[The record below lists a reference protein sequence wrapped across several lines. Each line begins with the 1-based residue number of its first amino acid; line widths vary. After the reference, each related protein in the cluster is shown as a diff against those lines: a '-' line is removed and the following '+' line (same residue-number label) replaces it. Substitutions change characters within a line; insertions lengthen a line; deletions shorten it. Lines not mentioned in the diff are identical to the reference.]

1 MATKGQYTYDYP
13 RPMLTADCVVIND
26 RNEVLL
32 VRRGNEPFRGCWA
45 LPGGF
50 TEMDETLEHCAV
62 RELEEET
69 SLKVSEQDIH
79 LIGVYSAPDRDPRG
93 RTVTAAFSLTL
104 SHSDTQSLSIT
115 AGDDAAEVHWWPLN
129 ALPPLAFDH
138 TEIIADISKRFGTN
152 EIIVRDATENNLKH
166 VNVRIPKGQIT
177 VVTGVSGSGKSS
189 LVLDTIAAKSRRELN
204 DTFPSFTQ
212 QYLPKYGRPH
222 VGDIENLPI
231 AIVIE
236 QRKPTSNSRSTVGT
250 YTDIYALLR
259 LLFSRIGQPFVGYS
273 DAFSFN
279 HPSGSC
285 PRCGGLG
292 EIRELD
298 IHKLVDFD
306 KSLNDEDTIH
316 YIAFHKGGWRWIR
329 YAHSGLFDL
338 DKKIRDYT
346 PEELDLFL
354 NSPQIK
360 LKNPPA
366 NWPKTAKYEG
376 LIPRMYR
383 SIINSEEG
391 LLHASVLNP
400 MLTMGTCPDC
410 GGTRLNEKIR
420 SCKIGGLNIAEVTAM
435 SISDCRR
442 WIETVDNPLAE
453 DIKRATTERLAALEE
468 IGLGYLTLDRAI
480 GTLSGGE
487 AQRCKIAKY
496 INSPLSNVMYI
507 LDEPSVGLH
516 NHDIL
521 LMQKSI
527 KKLKNHGNTVILVEH
542 HKEIIKIADH
552 IIDMGPGAGM
562 KGGEVVFE
570 GSYEEL
576 LRSHT
581 LTGTMLSATS
591 KIKENVRTPKDF
603 FLLENAN
610 LHNLK
615 NVSVK
620 LPLGVMCG
628 IAGVAGSGKSSLMEC
643 FMSALT
649 HSHINALT
657 HSNVVYISQKNIG
670 ISQRSTPATYL
681 DVADDIRK
689 LFAKTNKTK
698 ADLFSFNGKGGCPVC
713 QGKGVIIN
721 DMAFMDAIETTCE
734 ACGGLRYSPEVLS
747 YKVNGLNIA
756 EVMDLTANK
765 ASELFAGSVIAEN
778 LEPLRKVGLGYLH
791 LNQSLSTLSGG
802 ELQRIKLASYL
813 NSSLTHSHINA
824 LTHSHIFIMDEPS
837 DGLHAGDIRRI
848 LDLFDTMVEA
858 GNTIFLIEHNIEM
871 LKACDWLI
879 ELGPGG
885 GAMGGDIIFTGTP
898 KAMSEAPASITG
910 PYLKG

>member
-1 MATKGQYTYDYP
+1 MDSQFDY
-13 RPMLTADCVVIND
+13 I
-26 RNEVLL
+26 
-32 VRRGNEPFRGCWA
+32 
-45 LPGGF
+45 
-50 TEMDETLEHCAV
+50 
-62 RELEEET
+62 
-69 SLKVSEQDIH
+69 
-79 LIGVYSAPDRDPRG
+79 LI
-93 RTVTAAFSLTL
+93 
-104 SHSDTQSLSIT
+104 
-115 AGDDAAEVHWWPLN
+115 
-129 ALPPLAFDH
+129 
-138 TEIIADISKRFGTN
+138 K
-152 EIIVRDATENNLKH
+152 DATENNLKH
-166 VNVRIPKGQIT
+166 VTVKIPKRQIT

-285 PRCGGLG
+285 PRCAGLG

-316 YIAFHKGGWRWIR
+316 YIAFGKGGWRWIR
-329 YAHSGLFDL
+329 YAYSGLFDL
-338 DKKIRDYT
+338 DKKFKDYS

-360 LKNPPA
+360 LKNPPS
-366 NWPKTAKYEG
+366 NWPKSAKYEG
-376 LIPRMYR
+376 IIPRMYR

-391 LLHASVLNP
+391 LLHAAVLNP

-420 SCKIGGLNIAEVTAM
+420 SCKIKGINIAEVTAM
-435 SISDCRR
+435 SIADCRQ
-442 WIETVDNPLAE
+442 WMESIDNPLAE
-453 DIKRATTERLAALEE
+453 DIKRATIERLAALEE

-487 AQRCKIAKY
+487 AQRCKTAKY
-496 INSPLSNVMYI
+496 INSPLSDVMYI

-521 LMQKSI
+521 LMQKSVQ
-527 KKLKNHGNTVILVEH
+527 KLKNHGNTVILVEH
-542 HKEIIKIADH
+542 HKEMIKIADH

-562 KGGEVVFE
+562 KGGEIVFE
-570 GSYEEL
+570 GSYDDL
-576 LRSHT
+576 LHSQT
-581 LTGTMLSATS
+581 LTGISLSATS
-591 KIKENVRTPKDF
+591 SIKEQVRQPKTF
-603 FLLENAN
+603 FHLEDAT
-610 LHNLK
+610 LHNIK
-615 NVSVK
+615 NLTVN

-643 FMSALT
+643 FRKAYPNPEE
-649 HSHINALT
+649 I
-657 HSNVVYISQKNIG
+657 VYISQKNIG
-670 ISQRSTPATYL
+670 ISLRSTPATYL
-681 DVADDIRK
+681 EVADDIRK
-689 LFAKTNKTK
+689 LFAKANKTK

-713 QGKGVIIN
+713 QGKGVIVS

-734 ACGGLRYSPEVLS
+734 ACGGLRYSNEVLA
-747 YKVNGLNIA
+747 YKVNGMNIA
-756 EVMDLTANK
+756 EVMDMTVNK
-765 ASELFAGSVIAEN
+765 ASEMFAGTIIAEK

-813 NSSLTHSHINA
+813 RDA
-824 LTHSHIFIMDEPS
+824 GKIFIMDEPS
-837 DGLHAGDIRRI
+837 DGLHLNDIKRI
-848 LDLFDTMVEA
+848 LDLFDTIVEA
-858 GNTIFLIEHNIEM
+858 GNAIFLIEHNLEM
-871 LKACDWLI
+871 LKACDYLI

-885 GAMGGDIIFTGTP
+885 GAMGGKVLFTGTP
-898 KAMSEAPASITG
+898 KEMLDCKESITA
-910 PYLKG
+910 PYMTIL

>member
-1 MATKGQYTYDYP
+1 MP
-13 RPMLTADCVVIND
+13 EN
-26 RNEVLL
+26 
-32 VRRGNEPFRGCWA
+32 
-45 LPGGF
+45 
-50 TEMDETLEHCAV
+50 
-62 RELEEET
+62 
-69 SLKVSEQDIH
+69 QDFI
-79 LIGVYSAPDRDPRG
+79 LI
-93 RTVTAAFSLTL
+93 
-104 SHSDTQSLSIT
+104 
-115 AGDDAAEVHWWPLN
+115 
-129 ALPPLAFDH
+129 
-138 TEIIADISKRFGTN
+138 K
-152 EIIVRDATENNLKH
+152 DATENNLKH
-166 VNVRIPKGQIT
+166 VTVRIPKRQIT

-285 PRCGGLG
+285 PRCAGLG

-316 YIAFHKGGWRWIR
+316 YIAFGKGGWRWIR

-338 DKKIRDYT
+338 DKKIRDYS

-360 LKNPPA
+360 LKNPPS
-366 NWPKTAKYEG
+366 NWPKSAKYEG

-391 LLHASVLNP
+391 LLHAAVLNP

-420 SCKIGGLNIAEVTAM
+420 SCKIKGVNIAEVTAM
-435 SISDCRR
+435 SIADCRQ
-442 WIETVDNPLAE
+442 WMETIDNPLAE
-453 DIKRATTERLAALEE
+453 DIKHATIERLAALEE

-496 INSPLSNVMYI
+496 INSPLSDVMYI

-521 LMQKSI
+521 LMQKSVQ
-527 KKLKNHGNTVILVEH
+527 KLKNHGNTVILVEH
-542 HKEIIKIADH
+542 HKDMIKIADH

-562 KGGEVVFE
+562 KGGEIVFE

-576 LRSHT
+576 LQSQT
-581 LTGTMLSATS
+581 LTGISLSATS
-591 KIKENVRTPKDF
+591 SIKEQVRQPKSF
-603 FLLENAN
+603 FHLENVS
-610 LHNLK
+610 LHNIK
-615 NVSVK
+615 NLTVD

-643 FMSALT
+643 FVK
-649 HSHINALT
+649 
-657 HSNVVYISQKNIG
+657 NVESLNVELLNCFSDNKSTIKQLNNPTIQPSDIVYISQKNIG
-670 ISQRSTPATYL
+670 ISLRSTPATYL

-689 LFAKTNKTK
+689 LFAKVNKTK

-713 QGKGVIIN
+713 QGKGVIVS

-734 ACGGLRYSPEVLS
+734 ACGGLRYSNEVLS
-747 YKVNGLNIA
+747 YKVNGMNIA
-756 EVMDLTANK
+756 EVMDMTANK
-765 ASELFAGSVIAEN
+765 ASEMFAGTVIAEK

-813 NSSLTHSHINA
+813 VESLNVEMTIRRSQSLNCCRDKSTIKQLNTSTLQHPK
-824 LTHSHIFIMDEPS
+824 IFIMDEPS
-837 DGLHAGDIRRI
+837 DGLHLNDIKRI
-848 LDLFDTMVEA
+848 LDLFDNMVEA
-858 GNTIFLIEHNIEM
+858 GNTIFLIEHNLEM
-871 LKACDWLI
+871 LKQCDYLV

-885 GAMGGDIIFTGTP
+885 GAMGGKVLFEGTP
-898 KAMSEAPASITG
+898 KEMLGCNESVTA
-910 PYLKG
+910 PYLTVL

>member
-1 MATKGQYTYDYP
+1 M
-13 RPMLTADCVVIND
+13 
-26 RNEVLL
+26 
-32 VRRGNEPFRGCWA
+32 
-45 LPGGF
+45 
-50 TEMDETLEHCAV
+50 EH
-62 RELEEET
+62 T
-69 SLKVSEQDIH
+69 HDNS
-79 LIGVYSAPDRDPRG
+79 Y
-93 RTVTAAFSLTL
+93 
-104 SHSDTQSLSIT
+104 
-115 AGDDAAEVHWWPLN
+115 
-129 ALPPLAFDH
+129 
-138 TEIIADISKRFGTN
+138 
-152 EIIVRDATENNLKH
+152 IIVRDATENNLKH
-166 VNVRIPKGQIT
+166 VDVRIPKGKIT

-222 VGDIENLPI
+222 VGEIENLPI

-236 QRKPTSNSRSTVGT
+236 QRKPAANSRSTVGT

-316 YIAFHKGGWRWIR
+316 YIAFGKGGWRWIR

-338 DKKIRDYT
+338 DKKIKDYS

-410 GGTRLNEKIR
+410 GGTRLNAKIR
-420 SCKIGGLNIAEVTAM
+420 SCRIGGLNIAEVTAM

-442 WIETVDNPLAE
+442 WMENIDNPLAE
-453 DIKRATTERLAALEE
+453 DIRRATVERLAALEE

-496 INSPLSNVMYI
+496 INSPLSDVMYI

-521 LMQKSI
+521 LMQKSVQ
-527 KKLKNHGNTVILVEH
+527 KLKNHGNTVILVEH

-570 GSYEEL
+570 GSYDEL
-576 LRSHT
+576 LRSQT
-581 LTGTMLSATS
+581 LTGTMLRESG
-591 KIKENVRTPKDF
+591 KIKENVRTPREF

-615 NVSVK
+615 KLSVR
-620 LPLGVMCG
+620 LPMGVMCG

-643 FMSALT
+643 FRGAWARPEEL
-649 HSHINALT
+649 
-657 HSNVVYISQKNIG
+657 VYISQKNIG
-670 ISQRSTPATYL
+670 ISLRSTPATYL

-689 LFAKTNKTK
+689 LFAKANKTK

-713 QGKGVIIN
+713 QGKGVIVN

-734 ACGGLRYSPEVLS
+734 ACGGLRYSPEVLA
-747 YKVNGLNIA
+747 YKVQGMNIA

-765 ASELFAGSVIAEN
+765 ASELFAGSVIAEK

-802 ELQRIKLASYL
+802 ELQRLKLASYL
-813 NSSLTHSHINA
+813 RDEGK
-824 LTHSHIFIMDEPS
+824 IFIIDEPS
-837 DGLHAGDIRRI
+837 DGLHAGDIKRI
-848 LDLFDTMVEA
+848 LGLFDDMVEA
-858 GNTIFLIEHNIEM
+858 GNSIFLIEHNIEM

-885 GAMGGDIIFTGTP
+885 GAMGGDIIFAGTP
-898 KAMSEAPASITG
+898 KAMSEASASVTG
-910 PYLKG
+910 PYLKGN

>member
-1 MATKGQYTYDYP
+1 MGSP
-13 RPMLTADCVVIND
+13 
-26 RNEVLL
+26 
-32 VRRGNEPFRGCWA
+32 
-45 LPGGF
+45 
-50 TEMDETLEHCAV
+50 
-62 RELEEET
+62 
-69 SLKVSEQDIH
+69 SE
-79 LIGVYSAPDRDPRG
+79 
-93 RTVTAAFSLTL
+93 
-104 SHSDTQSLSIT
+104 
-115 AGDDAAEVHWWPLN
+115 
-129 ALPPLAFDH
+129 FDH
-138 TEIIADISKRFGTN
+138 IIIK
-152 EIIVRDATENNLKH
+152 DATENNLKH
-166 VNVRIPKGQIT
+166 VTVKIPKRQIT

-285 PRCGGLG
+285 PRCAGLG

-298 IHKLVDFD
+298 IHKLVDFE

-316 YIAFHKGGWRWIR
+316 YIAFGKGGWRWIR

-338 DKKIRDYT
+338 DKKIKDYS
-346 PEELDLFL
+346 PEELELFL

-360 LKNPPA
+360 LKNPPS
-366 NWPKTAKYEG
+366 NWPKSAKYEG

-391 LLHASVLNP
+391 LLHAAVLNP

-420 SCKIGGLNIAEVTAM
+420 SCKIKGVNIAEVTAM
-435 SISDCRR
+435 SIADCRQ
-442 WIETVDNPLAE
+442 WMGTIDNPLAE
-453 DIKRATTERLAALEE
+453 DIKHATIERLAALEE

-496 INSPLSNVMYI
+496 INSPLSDVMYI

-521 LMQKSI
+521 LMQKSVQ
-527 KKLKNHGNTVILVEH
+527 KLKNHGNTVILVEH
-542 HKEIIKIADH
+542 HKDMIKIADH

-562 KGGEVVFE
+562 KGGEIVFE
-570 GSYEEL
+570 GSYDEL
-576 LRSHT
+576 LHSQT
-581 LTGTMLSATS
+581 LTGISLSATS
-591 KIKENVRTPKDF
+591 SIKEQVRQPKSIF
-603 FLLENAN
+603 HLENAT
-610 LHNLK
+610 LHNINNLT
-615 NVSVK
+615 VD
-620 LPLGVMCG
+620 LPLGMLCG

-643 FMSALT
+643 FRKSYPQPEE
-649 HSHINALT
+649 I
-657 HSNVVYISQKNIG
+657 VYISQKNIG
-670 ISQRSTPATYL
+670 ISLRSTPATYL

-689 LFAKTNKTK
+689 LFAKVNKTK

-713 QGKGVIIN
+713 QGKGVIVS

-734 ACGGLRYSPEVLS
+734 ACGGLRYSNEVLK
-747 YKVNGLNIA
+747 YKVNGMNIA
-756 EVMDLTANK
+756 EVMDMTANK
-765 ASELFAGSVIAEN
+765 ASEMFAGTVIAEK

-813 NSSLTHSHINA
+813 RDA
-824 LTHSHIFIMDEPS
+824 GKIFIMDEPS
-837 DGLHAGDIRRI
+837 DGLHLNDIKRI

-858 GNTIFLIEHNIEM
+858 GNTIFLIEHNLEM
-871 LKACDWLI
+871 LKACDYLI

-885 GAMGGDIIFTGTP
+885 GAMGGKVLFTGTP
-898 KAMSEAPASITG
+898 KEMLNCKESITA
-910 PYLKG
+910 PYMTVL

>member
-1 MATKGQYTYDYP
+1 MS
-13 RPMLTADCVVIND
+13 N
-26 RNEVLL
+26 N
-32 VRRGNEPFRGCWA
+32 N
-45 LPGGF
+45 
-50 TEMDETLEHCAV
+50 
-62 RELEEET
+62 
-69 SLKVSEQDIH
+69 
-79 LIGVYSAPDRDPRG
+79 
-93 RTVTAAFSLTL
+93 
-104 SHSDTQSLSIT
+104 
-115 AGDDAAEVHWWPLN
+115 
-129 ALPPLAFDH
+129 FDH
-138 TEIIADISKRFGTN
+138 IIIK
-152 EIIVRDATENNLKH
+152 DATENNLKH
-166 VNVRIPKGQIT
+166 VTVKIPKRQIT

-285 PRCGGLG
+285 PRCAGLG

-316 YIAFHKGGWRWIR
+316 YIAFGKGGWRWIR

-338 DKKIRDYT
+338 DKKIKDYS

-360 LKNPPA
+360 LKNPPS
-366 NWPKTAKYEG
+366 NWPKSAKYEG

-391 LLHASVLNP
+391 LLHAAVLNP

-420 SCKIGGLNIAEVTAM
+420 SCKIKGVSIAEVTAM
-435 SISDCRR
+435 SITDCRQ
-442 WIETVDNPLAE
+442 WMETIDNSLAE
-453 DIKRATTERLAALEE
+453 DIKRATIERLAALEE

-496 INSPLSNVMYI
+496 INSPLSDVMYI

-521 LMQKSI
+521 LMQKSVQ
-527 KKLKNHGNTVILVEH
+527 KLKNHGNTVILVEH
-542 HKEIIKIADH
+542 HKDMIKIADH

-562 KGGEVVFE
+562 KGGEIVFE
-570 GSYEEL
+570 GSYNEL
-576 LRSHT
+576 LHSHT
-581 LTGTMLSATS
+581 LTGTSLSATS
-591 KIKENVRTPKDF
+591 SIKGQIRQPKSF
-603 FLLENAN
+603 FHLENAT

-615 NVSVK
+615 NLSID
-620 LPLGVMCG
+620 LPISVMCG

-643 FMSALT
+643 FRKAYP
-649 HSHINALT
+649 HPEEI
-657 HSNVVYISQKNIG
+657 VYISQKNIG
-670 ISQRSTPATYL
+670 ISLRSTPATYL
-681 DVADDIRK
+681 EVADDIRK
-689 LFAKTNKTK
+689 LFAKANKTK

-713 QGKGVIIN
+713 QGKGVIVS

-734 ACGGLRYSPEVLS
+734 ACGGLRYSNEVLA
-747 YKVNGLNIA
+747 YKVNGMNIA
-756 EVMDLTANK
+756 EVMDMTANK
-765 ASELFAGSVIAEN
+765 ASEMFAGTVIAEK

-813 NSSLTHSHINA
+813 RDA
-824 LTHSHIFIMDEPS
+824 GKIFIMDEPS
-837 DGLHAGDIRRI
+837 DGLHLNDIKRI

-858 GNTIFLIEHNIEM
+858 GNTIFLIEHNLEM
-871 LKACDWLI
+871 LKSCDYLV

-885 GAMGGDIIFTGTP
+885 GAMGGKVLFTGTP
-898 KAMSEAPASITG
+898 KQMLDCKASITR
-910 PYLKG
+910 PYMTAL

>member
-1 MATKGQYTYDYP
+1 M
-13 RPMLTADCVVIND
+13 
-26 RNEVLL
+26 
-32 VRRGNEPFRGCWA
+32 
-45 LPGGF
+45 
-50 TEMDETLEHCAV
+50 
-62 RELEEET
+62 
-69 SLKVSEQDIH
+69 
-79 LIGVYSAPDRDPRG
+79 
-93 RTVTAAFSLTL
+93 
-104 SHSDTQSLSIT
+104 
-115 AGDDAAEVHWWPLN
+115 
-129 ALPPLAFDH
+129 
-138 TEIIADISKRFGTN
+138 
-152 EIIVRDATENNLKH
+152 
-166 VNVRIPKGQIT
+166 
-177 VVTGVSGSGKSS
+177 SGSGKSS

-222 VGDIENLPI
+222 VGEIENLPI

-236 QRKPTSNSRSTVGT
+236 QRKPASNSRSTVGT

-279 HPSGSC
+279 HPAGSC

-316 YIAFHKGGWRWIR
+316 YIAFGKGGWRWIR

-338 DKKIRDYT
+338 DKKIKDYT

-354 NSPQIK
+354 HSPQIK

-391 LLHASVLNP
+391 LLHAAAINP

-420 SCKIGGLNIAEVTAM
+420 SCKIDGKNIAEVTAM

-442 WIETVDNPLAE
+442 WIETVDNPLAA
-453 DIKRATTERLAALEE
+453 DIKHAVTERLSALEE

-496 INSPLSNVMYI
+496 INSPLSDVMYI

-527 KKLKNHGNTVILVEH
+527 KKLKNGGYPEGELSTAESNTRTAKNTVILVEH

-562 KGGEVVFE
+562 NGGEVVFE

-581 LTGTMLSATS
+581 LTGTMLSASST
-591 KIKENVRTPKDF
+591 IKEQVRTPKEF
-603 FLLENAN
+603 FALEHAS

-615 NVSVK
+615 DLSVR

-643 FMSALT
+643 FR
-649 HSHINALT
+649 NAWP
-657 HSNVVYISQKNIG
+657 HPEEIVYISQKNIG
-670 ISQRSTPATYL
+670 ISLRSTPATYL

-713 QGKGVIIN
+713 QGKGVIVN

-747 YKVNGLNIA
+747 YKVKGLNIA

-765 ASELFAGSVIAEN
+765 ASELFAGTVIAEK

-802 ELQRIKLASYL
+802 EL
-813 NSSLTHSHINA
+813 HI
-824 LTHSHIFIMDEPS
+824 T
-837 DGLHAGDIRRI
+837 
-848 LDLFDTMVEA
+848 DLFDNMVEA
-858 GNTIFLIEHNIEM
+858 GNSIFLIEHNIDM
-871 LKACDWLI
+871 LKACDYLV

-885 GAMGGDIIFTGTP
+885 GAMGGRIIFAGTP
-898 KAMSEAPASITG
+898 KAMSECPDSVTG
-910 PYLKG
+910 IYL

>member
-1 MATKGQYTYDYP
+1 MS
-13 RPMLTADCVVIND
+13 N
-26 RNEVLL
+26 N
-32 VRRGNEPFRGCWA
+32 N
-45 LPGGF
+45 
-50 TEMDETLEHCAV
+50 
-62 RELEEET
+62 
-69 SLKVSEQDIH
+69 
-79 LIGVYSAPDRDPRG
+79 
-93 RTVTAAFSLTL
+93 
-104 SHSDTQSLSIT
+104 
-115 AGDDAAEVHWWPLN
+115 
-129 ALPPLAFDH
+129 FDH
-138 TEIIADISKRFGTN
+138 IIIK
-152 EIIVRDATENNLKH
+152 DATENNLKH
-166 VNVRIPKGQIT
+166 VTVKIPKRQIT

-285 PRCGGLG
+285 PRCAGLG

-316 YIAFHKGGWRWIR
+316 YIAFGKGGWRWIR

-338 DKKIRDYT
+338 DKKIKDYS

-360 LKNPPA
+360 LKNPPS
-366 NWPKTAKYEG
+366 NWPKSAKYEG

-391 LLHASVLNP
+391 LLHAAVLNP

-420 SCKIGGLNIAEVTAM
+420 SCKIKGVSIAEVTVM
-435 SISDCRR
+435 SITDCRQ
-442 WIETVDNPLAE
+442 WMETIDNSLAE
-453 DIKRATTERLAALEE
+453 DIKRATIERLAALEE

-496 INSPLSNVMYI
+496 INSPLSDVMYI

-521 LMQKSI
+521 LMQKSVQ
-527 KKLKNHGNTVILVEH
+527 KLKNHGNTVILVEH
-542 HKEIIKIADH
+542 HKDMIKIADH

-562 KGGEVVFE
+562 KGGEIVFE
-570 GSYEEL
+570 GSYNEL
-576 LRSHT
+576 LHSHT
-581 LTGTMLSATS
+581 LTGTSLSATS
-591 KIKENVRTPKDF
+591 SIKEQVRQPKSF
-603 FLLENAN
+603 FHLENAT

-615 NVSVK
+615 NLSID

-643 FMSALT
+643 FRKAYP
-649 HSHINALT
+649 HPEEI
-657 HSNVVYISQKNIG
+657 VYISQKNIG
-670 ISQRSTPATYL
+670 ISLRSTPATYL
-681 DVADDIRK
+681 EVADDIRK
-689 LFAKTNKTK
+689 LFAKANKTK

-713 QGKGVIIN
+713 QGKGVIVS

-747 YKVNGLNIA
+747 YKVNGMNIA
-756 EVMDLTANK
+756 EVMDMTANK
-765 ASELFAGSVIAEN
+765 ASEMFASTVIAEK

-813 NSSLTHSHINA
+813 RDA
-824 LTHSHIFIMDEPS
+824 GKIFIMDEPS
-837 DGLHAGDIRRI
+837 DGLHLNDIKRI

-858 GNTIFLIEHNIEM
+858 GNTIFLIEHNLEM
-871 LKACDWLI
+871 LKSCDYLV

-885 GAMGGDIIFTGTP
+885 GAMGGKVLFTGTP
-898 KAMSEAPASITG
+898 KQMLDCKASITR
-910 PYLKG
+910 PYMTAL

>member
-1 MATKGQYTYDYP
+1 MSTMNIDS
-13 RPMLTADCVVIND
+13 I
-26 RNEVLL
+26 
-32 VRRGNEPFRGCWA
+32 
-45 LPGGF
+45 
-50 TEMDETLEHCAV
+50 
-62 RELEEET
+62 
-69 SLKVSEQDIH
+69 
-79 LIGVYSAPDRDPRG
+79 LI
-93 RTVTAAFSLTL
+93 
-104 SHSDTQSLSIT
+104 
-115 AGDDAAEVHWWPLN
+115 
-129 ALPPLAFDH
+129 
-138 TEIIADISKRFGTN
+138 K
-152 EIIVRDATENNLKH
+152 DATENNLKH
-166 VNVRIPKGQIT
+166 VTVRIPKRQIT

-285 PRCGGLG
+285 PRCAGLG

-316 YIAFHKGGWRWIR
+316 YIAFGKGGWRWIR

-338 DKKIRDYT
+338 DKKIKDYT

-354 NSPQIK
+354 NSPQIR
-360 LKNPPA
+360 LKNPPS
-366 NWPKTAKYEG
+366 NWPKSAKYEG

-391 LLHASVLNP
+391 LLHAAVLNP

-410 GGTRLNEKIR
+410 KGTRLNERIR
-420 SCKIGGLNIAEVTAM
+420 SCKINGVNIAEVTAM
-435 SISDCRR
+435 SISDCRK
-442 WIETVDNPLAE
+442 WMETIDNQLAE
-453 DIKRATTERLAALEE
+453 DIKHATIERLAALEE

-496 INSPLSNVMYI
+496 INSPLSDVMYI

-521 LMQKSI
+521 LMQKSVQ
-527 KKLKNHGNTVILVEH
+527 KLKNHGNTVILVEH
-542 HKEIIKIADH
+542 HKEMIKIADH

-562 KGGEVVFE
+562 AGGEIVFE
-570 GSYEEL
+570 GSYNEL
-576 LRSHT
+576 LHSQT
-581 LTGTMLSATS
+581 LTGTSLNATS
-591 KIKENVRTPKDF
+591 TIKEQVRQPKAF
-603 FLLENAN
+603 FHLENVS
-610 LHNLK
+610 LHNIKDLTT
-615 NVSVK
+615 N

-643 FMSALT
+643 FIKGVELLNVESL
-649 HSHINALT
+649 NC
-657 HSNVVYISQKNIG
+657 SNNNRSTIQQLNNPTIQPSDIVYISQKNIG
-670 ISQRSTPATYL
+670 ISLRSTPATYL

-713 QGKGVIIN
+713 QGKGVIVS
-721 DMAFMDAIETTCE
+721 DMAFMDSIETVCE
-734 ACGGLRYSPEVLS
+734 ACGGLRYSNEVLS
-747 YKVNGLNIA
+747 YKVQGMNIA
-756 EVMDLTANK
+756 EVMDMTANK
-765 ASELFAGSVIAEN
+765 ASEMFAGTVIAEK

-813 NSSLTHSHINA
+813 VELLNCSRDKSTIKQLNA
-824 LTHSHIFIMDEPS
+824 STLQHPKIFIMDEPS
-837 DGLHAGDIRRI
+837 DGLHLNDIRRI
-848 LDLFDTMVEA
+848 LDLFETMVEA
-858 GNTIFLIEHNIEM
+858 GNTIFLIEHNLEM
-871 LKACDWLI
+871 LKACDYII

-885 GAMGGDIIFTGTP
+885 GAMGGKVIFSGTP
-898 KAMSEAPASITG
+898 TEMLHCKKSVTG
-910 PYLKG
+910 PYLASELK